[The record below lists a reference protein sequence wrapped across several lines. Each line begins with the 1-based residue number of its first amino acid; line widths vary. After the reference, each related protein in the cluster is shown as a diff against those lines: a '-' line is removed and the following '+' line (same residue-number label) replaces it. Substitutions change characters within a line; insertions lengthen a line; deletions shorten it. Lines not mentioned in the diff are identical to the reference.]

1 MYFCHDF
8 FTFFEVLF
16 STFFHRCSV
25 TFFADDGVGQF
36 APELLGLFHRNK
48 QEYIYL
54 NPENDILQLHKGID
68 QYIQYYNTKRPHQGL
83 DNHAIPINFYKN
95 KKEDAA

>member
-1 MYFCHDF
+1 MDGRA
-8 FTFFEVLF
+8 
-16 STFFHRCSV
+16 RCLDNIWIERFWR
-25 TFFADDGVGQF
+25 TIK
-36 APELLGLFHRNK
+36 R
-48 QEYIYL
+48 EYIYL